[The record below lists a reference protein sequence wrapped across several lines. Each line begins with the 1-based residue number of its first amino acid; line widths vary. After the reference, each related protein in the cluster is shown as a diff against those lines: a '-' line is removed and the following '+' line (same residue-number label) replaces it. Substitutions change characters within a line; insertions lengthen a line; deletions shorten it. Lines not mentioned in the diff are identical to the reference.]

1 MRKIKNEERIVMLS
15 ELLGGPIPLFEYQ
28 REVYC
33 PSGMKSVERS
43 WSVVWFRRRL
53 TVRLES

>member
-1 MRKIKNEERIVMLS
+1 MLS